1 MSINKNNRNNRLL
14 ANPQRTLKKRS
25 NWSSPLQGEIEGVG
39 NIKDDKNHYGLNNI
53 SKRQECINKRIVCIN
68 IQLV

>member
-1 MSINKNNRNNRLL
+1 MSINKNNKNTRL
-14 ANPQRTLKKRS
+14 A
-25 NWSSPLQGEIEGVG
+25 IV
-39 NIKDDKNHYGLNNI
+39 KDNKNHFRLNNI

>member
-1 MSINKNNRNNRLL
+1 MVCHT
-14 ANPQRTLKKRS
+14 ANPQM
-25 NWSSPLQGEIEGVG
+25 NPLTYF
-39 NIKDDKNHYGLNNI
+39 KDNKNHYGLNNI

>member
-39 NIKDDKNHYGLNNI
+39 NFKTTTGG
-53 SKRQECINKRIVCIN
+53 R
-68 IQLV
+68 